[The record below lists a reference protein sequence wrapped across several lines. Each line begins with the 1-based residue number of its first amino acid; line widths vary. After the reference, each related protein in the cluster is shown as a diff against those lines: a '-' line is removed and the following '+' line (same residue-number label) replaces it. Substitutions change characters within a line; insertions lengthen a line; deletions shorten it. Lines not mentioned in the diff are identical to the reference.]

1 MKLKEDKD
9 VGPRVPVRLEALK
22 WRLQIDWAKVAK
34 KLMFQS
40 GPAMISLLK
49 WDLMKIEMKYKKM
62 QEVEEA
68 SSMLLFIAGLWLLLK
83 FWFRG

>member
-1 MKLKEDKD
+1 ML
-9 VGPRVPVRLEALK
+9 LEALK
-22 WRLQIDWAKVAK
+22 WRFQIECANVAK
-34 KLMFQS
+34 KFLFQI

-68 SSMLLFIAGLWLLLK
+68 SSMVLFIVGLWFLLE

>member
-1 MKLKEDKD
+1 
-9 VGPRVPVRLEALK
+9 VHLEALK
-22 WRLQIDWAKVAK
+22 WRFQIECSKVAK
-34 KLMFQS
+34 KLLFQS
-40 GPAMISLLK
+40 GPTMISLLK

-68 SSMLLFIAGLWLLLK
+68 SSMVLFIVGLWFLLE